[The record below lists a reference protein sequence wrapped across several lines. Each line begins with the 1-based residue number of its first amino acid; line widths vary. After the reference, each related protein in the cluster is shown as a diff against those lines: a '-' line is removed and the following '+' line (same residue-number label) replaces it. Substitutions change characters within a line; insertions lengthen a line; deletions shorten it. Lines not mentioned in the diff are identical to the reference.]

1 MLDGN
6 IIDPDA
12 LLKMCA
18 DGDDKAW
25 EGLVKAFSPLVYRT
39 IRQKAFLNFTSI
51 AQSDIEEIF
60 QQTFTNIWRK
70 KSLNRISSAKSIPA
84 YLTVI
89 AQNTTMDFFRKN
101 ISQKKIKETCASDT
115 TYKKTPRDESHQR
128 QISSDIDDFIN
139 GLTVKEREIITCE
152 LVYELKHREI
162 AHLMNM
168 PLNTVSTIIARLK
181 HALKERLKEKGYDA

>member
-6 IIDPDA
+6 IKDPDA

-39 IRQKAFLNFTSI
+39 IRQKAFFNFTPI
-51 AQSDIEEIF
+51 AQSDIDEIF

-70 KSLNRISSAKSIPA
+70 KSLNKISNARSIPA

-89 AQNTTMDFFRKN
+89 AQNTVMDFFRKN
-101 ISQKKIKETCASDT
+101 ISQKKIKENYPADT
-115 TYKKTPRDESHQR
+115 AYKKTPRDESQQS
-128 QISSDIDDFIN
+128 QIISDIDDFIN

-181 HALKERLKEKGYDA
+181 YALKERLKEKGYDA

>member
-1 MLDGN
+1 MFSGN
-6 IIDPDA
+6 IKDPDA

-39 IRQKAFLNFTSI
+39 IRQKAFSNFNSI

>member
-1 MLDGN
+1 MFDGN

-89 AQNTTMDFFRKN
+89 AQNTAMDFFRKN
-101 ISQKKIKETCASDT
+101 ISQKKIKETYASDA

-128 QISSDIDDFIN
+128 QISSDIDYFIN

>member
-1 MLDGN
+1 MPDGN
-6 IIDPDA
+6 IKDPDA

-18 DGDDKAW
+18 EGDDNAW

-39 IRQKAFLNFTSI
+39 IRQKAFLNFTPI
-51 AQSDIEEIF
+51 AQSDIDEIF

-89 AQNTTMDFFRKN
+89 AQNTAMDFFRKK
-101 ISQKKIKETCASDT
+101 ISQKKIKETCPFDT

-168 PLNTVSTIIARLK
+168 PLNTVSTIVARLK